1 MDAQN
6 RPNPGRTGDAVEP
19 PFPFVSHSRRESNN
33 LGTDGLDLNE
43 MGLDSRKLFE
53 EKGKTRKPQKRN

>member
-6 RPNPGRTGDAVEP
+6 RPNPGRTGDANQKLGAVEP

-33 LGTDGLDLNE
+33 LGTDGLDL
-43 MGLDSRKLFE
+43 K
-53 EKGKTRKPQKRN
+53 